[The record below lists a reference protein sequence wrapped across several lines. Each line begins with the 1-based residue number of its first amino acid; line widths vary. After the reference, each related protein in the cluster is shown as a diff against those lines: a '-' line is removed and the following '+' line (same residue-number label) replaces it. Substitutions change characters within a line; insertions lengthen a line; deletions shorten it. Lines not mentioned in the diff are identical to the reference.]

1 VPYDWRTEWPGVFA
15 RHADS
20 CPVRSGGTCTCGPLG
35 YRASV
40 RDPRTG
46 RRSLSPELRTLPDAQ
61 TWAYDQQIA
70 LLTAQQA
77 GSTDGQL
84 GSVIDDFLGAAES
97 GLARDAAGIPY
108 TGERLARLRSAL
120 GHVDA
125 EIGTMPIEDVRR
137 RHLQSLIDQ
146 LYASGLGIGQIGE
159 TVDAL
164 SSLYV
169 YAVQR
174 ELVDFSPVVQLR
186 SPGDGSA
193 TPPPVPHQT
202 PMQTHQTPI
211 PTPPQATT
219 VAWQPPNGYEQPT
232 YNGYPTYSGYPTYNG
247 NGNGNGHPSGY
258 MQTLANMTTPVPI
271 QQQQQTPE
279 DPFMRAL
286 TPDKILWWS
295 VLLIVIV
302 AILIAIVLA
311 AESV

>member
-1 VPYDWRTEWPGVFA
+1 VFS

-35 YRASV
+35 YRASL
-40 RDPRTG
+40 RDPQTG
-46 RRSLSPELRTLPDAQ
+46 RRNLSPELPTLPDAQ
-61 TWAYDQQIA
+61 TWLYDQQIA
-70 LLTAQQA
+70 LLTAEQA
-77 GSTDGQL
+77 GPTDGRL
-84 GSVIDDFLGAAES
+84 GSVIDDFLGAAQS

-108 TGERLARLRSAL
+108 TGERLARLRSVL

-125 EIGTMPIEDVRR
+125 EIGTMPIDDVRR
-137 RHLQSLIDQ
+137 RHLQSVIDQ
-146 LYASGLGIGQIGE
+146 LYASGWQMDQIGE

-186 SPGDGSA
+186 SPGDGPT
-193 TPPPVPHQT
+193 TPPPQPAAYQT
-202 PMQTHQTPI
+202 PMPTHQTPI

-219 VAWQPPNGYEQPT
+219 VAWQPPGGYEQPT
-232 YNGYPTYSGYPTYNG
+232 YNGYPTPNGYPTQNGYPTYNG
-247 NGNGNGHPSGY
+247 NGNGNGNGHHA
-258 MQTLANMTTPVPI
+258 MQTLANFTTPVPV
-271 QQQQQTPE
+271 QPPQQTPQ
-279 DPFMRAL
+279 DPFMGSI

-295 VLLIVIV
+295 VLLIVVV
-302 AILIAIVLA
+302 AILIAVVLA